1 MEAFSLRTAGLRC
14 EPLAVVDDV
23 INAFHDSARA
33 PGPEPAAQH
42 GRPRAAADTPAR
54 SARADVCDAAD
65 AIEAALKA
73 EPSLKDHHQEI
84 EKVRPPSSAVTGALA
99 S

>member
-33 PGPEPAAQH
+33 PGPEPAAQQ
-42 GRPRAAADTPAR
+42 AA
-54 SARADVCDAAD
+54 
-65 AIEAALKA
+65 
-73 EPSLKDHHQEI
+73 
-84 EKVRPPSSAVTGALA
+84 RPPTHCRRPPLALHVQMFVTPRTRSRLR
-99 S
+99 SRQSPR